1 MLVLSRK
8 AGESIRIGD
17 DLVVT
22 VTRVRGN
29 RVQISID
36 APREVA
42 IRRGEL
48 APLDDVPAAAVP
60 ARRGLPVGGQRCSD
74 AASPLLLSVPMAS
87 QTTAISRSA

>member
-48 APLDDVPAAAVP
+48 
-60 ARRGLPVGGQRCSD
+60 
-74 AASPLLLSVPMAS
+74 SPLEAPAQQAPAPHGDRSSGGTRPVLLSVPMVPQGAVV
-87 QTTAISRSA
+87 TRSA